1 MDKNKMVSSELSK
14 EQNDFYWLTLQN
26 RVNELKISEAFRFME
41 SLGFEPVLIK
51 GWSIARYYPNI
62 WERRF
67 IDIDLC
73 VAPEDYARA
82 KKLLETP
89 EGLRHNIDLHKGL
102 RHLDTVTW
110 KDLFANSETVKIEN
124 TAIRTLR
131 AEDHLRVLC
140 VHWLMD
146 GGAYKDRLWD
156 IYYLVRN
163 RPDNFDWERCL
174 NIVSAKRRK
183 WIVCCLGLAHKY
195 LNLDLADTPI
205 ASEAKNLPI
214 WLIKTIEREWRAEV
228 KLRPLQ
234 NCLHDR
240 KLFWQQIKKRIPPNP
255 LQATIEME
263 GDFDDKS
270 RAFYQIADVFTRFFP
285 AVGRIGW
292 RLSQNF
298 RTGNE
303 K

>member
-1 MDKNKMVSSELSK
+1 MVSSELSK
-14 EQNDFYWLTLQN
+14 QQNDFYWLTLQN
-26 RVNELKISEAFRFME
+26 RVNELKISEAFEFME
-41 SLGFEPVLIK
+41 SRGFQPMLIK

-73 VAPEDYARA
+73 VAPEDFEQA

-89 EGLRHNIDLHKGL
+89 QGLKHNIDLHKGL
-102 RHLDTVTW
+102 RHLDTVEW
-110 KDLFANSETVKIEN
+110 KELFDNSETFKIEN
-124 TAIRTLR
+124 TSIRTLR

-140 VHWLMD
+140 VHWLLD
-146 GGAYKDRLWD
+146 GGAYKDRLQD
-156 IYYLVRN
+156 IYHLVKN
-163 RPDNFDWERCL
+163 RPDNFDWQRCL
-174 NIVSAKRRK
+174 DVVSPKRRK
-183 WIVCCLGLAHKY
+183 WIVCCIGLAHKY
-195 LNLDLADTPI
+195 LGLDLADTPI
-205 ASEAKNLPI
+205 GSEAKNLPG
-214 WLIKTIEREWRAEV
+214 WLIRTVEKEWRTEV

-255 LQATIEME
+255 LQATIELE
-263 GDFDDKS
+263 GEFNDKP
-270 RAFYQIADVFTRFFP
+270 RAFYQIANVFTRLFP
-285 AVGRIGW
+285 AVGRIGR

-298 RTGNE
+298 KAGNE

>member
-1 MDKNKMVSSELSK
+1 MVSSELSK

-26 RVNELKISEAFRFME
+26 RVNELKISEAFEFME
-41 SLGFEPVLIK
+41 SHGFQPILIK
-51 GWSIARYYPNI
+51 GWSVARYYPNV

-73 VAPEDYARA
+73 VAPEDFERA
-82 KKLLETP
+82 KKLSGMP
-89 EGLRHNIDLHKGL
+89 EGLKHNIDLHKGL
-102 RHLDTVTW
+102 RHLDTVQW

-124 TAIRTLR
+124 TLIRTLR

-140 VHWLMD
+140 VHWLAD
-146 GGAYKDRLWD
+146 GGAYKDRLRD
-156 IYYLVRN
+156 IYYLVKN
-163 RPDNFDWERCL
+163 RPDDFDWDRCL
-174 NIVSAKRRK
+174 NIVAPKRRK
-183 WIVCCLGLAHKY
+183 WIVCCIGLAHKY
-195 LNLDLADTPI
+195 LELDLEDTPI
-205 ASEAKNLPI
+205 AVEAKNIPA
-214 WLIKTIEREWRAEV
+214 WLIKTVEREWRTEV

-263 GDFDDKS
+263 GEFNDQP
-270 RAFYQIADVFTRFFP
+270 RAFYQIANVFTRLFP
-285 AVGRIGW
+285 AVGRIAR

-298 RTGNE
+298 KAGNE